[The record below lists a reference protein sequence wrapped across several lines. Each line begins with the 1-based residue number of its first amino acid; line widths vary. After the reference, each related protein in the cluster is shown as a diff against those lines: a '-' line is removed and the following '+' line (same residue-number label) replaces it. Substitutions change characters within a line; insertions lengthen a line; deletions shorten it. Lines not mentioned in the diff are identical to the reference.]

1 LFSPGTPVSFTNKT
15 NRHDITEILLRVAL
29 NTINQTKPLR
39 YFTSIGRYGHREAS
53 DNFILSIS
61 LEKVEKLNNLP
72 NQNKTNHSSALP

>member
-1 LFSPGTPVSFTNKT
+1 LFSPDTPVAFSNKT
-15 NRHDITEILLRVAL
+15 NRHDITEILLKVAL

-39 YFTSIGRYGHREAS
+39 YFISIGRYGHREAS

-61 LEKVEKLNNLP
+61 LEKVETLHNLP